1 MAKKHN
7 RPDTKNRLNTVVE
20 NSIAELPSGNWIQSL
35 KTKKNPGLE
44 VFSTQLRGNPE
55 VISEKFHDSSL
66 FVMQEIPLDPI
77 YLREGYL
84 EQINA

>member
-35 KTKKNPGLE
+35 KTKK
-44 VFSTQLRGNPE
+44 TQ
-55 VISEKFHDSSL
+55 D
-66 FVMQEIPLDPI
+66 
-77 YLREGYL
+77 
-84 EQINA
+84 